1 MRDQASDGSAGW
13 IFDVKKFSIHDGPGI
28 RTTVFLKGCP
38 LRCLW
43 CSNPESQQV
52 EPQIVF
58 WHERCIHCDVCLA
71 VCPQSAIV
79 ADEAGHK
86 QVLSERC
93 DLCGRCLEECY
104 AEALEQIG
112 RLMTVEEVLSLVEED
127 SPFYEE
133 SKGGVTLSG
142 GEPMAQPRFSQRLLQ
157 GCQERDIHTAI
168 ETCGH
173 APWEVWQ
180 ALLPHLDLIL
190 YDLKE
195 TDPARHK
202 RYTGVS
208 NELILDN
215 LKRLSRTGRPII
227 VRRPVI
233 PGYNDD
239 EESVH
244 ALARFVRE
252 LGTVHEID
260 LLPYHRFGRGKY
272 ERLGMEY
279 PMGSALT
286 VKEEEV
292 TGLRD
297 ILVSHGFRVKVGG

>member
-1 MRDQASDGSAGW
+1 MENDEWRMGRV
-13 IFDVKKFSIHDGPGI
+13 FDVKKFSVHDGPGI

-43 CSNPESQQV
+43 CSNPESQRM

-58 WHERCIHCDVCLA
+58 WPERCIRCETCLA

-79 ADEAGHK
+79 ADEAGRK
-86 QVLSERC
+86 QVLPERC

-104 AEALEQIG
+104 AGALEQIG
-112 RLMTVEEVLSLVEED
+112 RLMTVDEVLSLVEED
-127 SPFYEE
+127 RPFYEE
-133 SKGGVTLSG
+133 SGGGVTLSG
-142 GEPMAQPRFSQRLLQ
+142 GEPAAQPGFSQRLLQ

-168 ETCGH
+168 DTCGY

-180 ALLPHLDLIL
+180 ALLPYLDLIL

-195 TDPARHK
+195 IDPLRHK

-208 NELILDN
+208 NKLILDN
-215 LKRLSRTGRPII
+215 LKRLACTGRAII

-239 EESVH
+239 EGSIH
-244 ALARFVRE
+244 TLARFVQE
-252 LGTVHEID
+252 LSTVHEID

-279 PMGSALT
+279 PMGDEPST
-286 VKEEEV
+286 REEEV
-292 TGLRD
+292 AGLRD
-297 ILVSHGFRVKVGG
+297 ILVAYGFQVKIGG

>member
-1 MRDQASDGSAGW
+1 MRDQANDGSAGW
-13 IFDVKKFSIHDGPGI
+13 VFDVKRFSVHDGPGI

-43 CSNPESQQV
+43 CSNPESQRM

-58 WHERCIHCDVCLA
+58 WNERCIRCDACLA

-79 ADEAGHK
+79 ADEAGRK
-86 QVLSERC
+86 QVLPECC

-104 AEALEQIG
+104 AGALEQIG
-112 RLMTVEEVLSLVEED
+112 RLMTVDEVLSLVEED
-127 SPFYEE
+127 NPFYEE
-133 SKGGVTLSG
+133 SGGGVTLSG
-142 GEPMAQPRFSQRLLQ
+142 GEPMAQSRFSQRLLQ
-157 GCQERDIHTAI
+157 GCQEQSIHTTI
-168 ETCGH
+168 DTCGY
-173 APWEVWQ
+173 ALWEDWQ
-180 ALLPHLDLIL
+180 ALLPYLDLIL

-195 TDPARHK
+195 IDPNRH
-202 RYTGVS
+202 RRFTGVS

-215 LKRLSRTGRPII
+215 LRRLALTDKMVI

-239 EESVH
+239 QESIH

-252 LGTVHEID
+252 LSTIHEIH

-272 ERLGMEY
+272 ERLGKEY
-279 PMGSALT
+279 PMGDTPSLR
-286 VKEEEV
+286 EGEV

-297 ILVSHGFRVKVGG
+297 ILVSYGFQVRIGG